1 MLIIDFELMK
11 RQLYTLI
18 LIAGIA
24 ATAAAQKPSK
34 PAKKYVGINVG
45 YGIAG
50 IMFQPDL
57 KQTSYAGSYSGGL
70 SFKYMAEKYMAFQ
83 AELNYTHRGYKKP
96 EIGDS
101 IYTRTY
107 NSIMLPIMAQG
118 NVSYKRVSVL
128 LNLGA
133 YASYMIDSKDQIK
146 NKGITYKNDYDFFLK
161 RDRRYEFGVLGGV
174 GLGFKLDPIT
184 IQVESRYYYGLTNLY
199 NPDYTNN
206 RPYGSRLYQLQFSAA
221 ILYNLGSST
230 KNEPKLT
237 KN

>member
-1 MLIIDFELMK
+1 MK
-11 RQLYTLI
+11 KLLYTL
-18 LIAGIA
+18 LLAGIA
-24 ATAAAQKPSK
+24 GAVVAQKPNI
-34 PAKKYVGINVG
+34 PAKRYLGINFG
-45 YGIAG
+45 YGMSG
-50 IMFQPDL
+50 VMFQPDL

-70 SFKYMAEKYMAFQ
+70 SFRYVGEKYMSFQ

-118 NVSYKRVSVL
+118 NVTYKRVSVL
-128 LNLGA
+128 LNLGC
-133 YASYMIDSKDQIK
+133 YVNYMLDSKDQIK
-146 NKGITYKNDYDFFLK
+146 TKGITYKNDYEFFLK

-174 GLGFKLDPIT
+174 GLGLKLNPFML
-184 IQVESRYYYGLTNLY
+184 QVESRYYYGLTNLY

-206 RPYGSRLYQLQFSAA
+206 RPYGSRQFQLQFSAA
-221 ILYNLGSST
+221 LFYDLGSLFES
-230 KNEPKLT
+230 EPKLT